1 VTSSFLRT
9 AALLSASALVAGC
22 AKPGPSTAPGP
33 ASVQRALVIKIGQP
47 GAPVLDDAQQAEVN
61 KAVTGAPPDIMKRL
75 RYALAPDETG
85 KVRLVVYDGQGLPAD
100 GKRPGKKFDYIVFHL
115 LNVADGSTYDPQQNA
130 IQAPVPPAKE
140 RGEAAAD
147 TTPTTTP
154 TTGK

>member
-1 VTSSFLRT
+1 VTTLFLRA
-9 AALLSASALVAGC
+9 AALLSVTALAAGC
-22 AKPGPSTAPGP
+22 AKPGAPP
-33 ASVQRALVIKIGQP
+33 ASAPNVPQRALIAQIGQP
-47 GAPVLDDAQQAEVN
+47 GAPALDAAQQAEVK
-61 KAVTGAPPDIMKRL
+61 KAVTGAPPDALKRI

-140 RGEAAAD
+140 RGEAATD
-147 TTPTTTP
+147 TAPVTTT
-154 TTGK
+154 TTEK